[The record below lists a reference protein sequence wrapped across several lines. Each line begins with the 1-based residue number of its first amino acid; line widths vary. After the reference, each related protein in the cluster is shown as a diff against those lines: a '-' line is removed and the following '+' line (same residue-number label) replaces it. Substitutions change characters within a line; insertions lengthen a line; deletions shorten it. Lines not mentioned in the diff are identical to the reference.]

1 MCRGEDA
8 IMAEDQWNPGKL
20 MKVAGAFWEA
30 FPLHVAVELDVFTRV
45 GEGSLSAQEM
55 ASKWKGNERSAGML
69 LDALTAMGLLE
80 KKAGRYANTEA
91 AKTFLVRTSPA
102 YMGHAVK
109 HQHHLV
115 SSWSKLSQAV
125 RTGKP
130 VRKRKRTKAE
140 LESFLMAMYNN
151 ASNLA
156 PGITREID
164 LSQRRRLLD
173 LGGGPGTYAIHFC
186 QANPGLTATVFDLP
200 ATEPFARKTVQRF
213 GLGPRIEFQPGDYLA
228 DPVQGTY
235 DVAWLSQILHSMG
248 PEQCRS
254 VIQKAVS
261 ALEPGGLVL
270 IHEFLLNDTHDG
282 PLFPSLF
289 ALNMLVN
296 TEEGRSY
303 SEGEV
308 RDMLGKAGVHDIRRL
323 PFKSPNDSGIIC
335 GTV

>member
-1 MCRGEDA
+1 
-8 IMAEDQWNPGKL
+8 MAEEQWNPGKL
-20 MKVAGAFWEA
+20 MRVSGAFWES
-30 FPLHVAVELDVFTRV
+30 FPLHVAVDFDVFTFI
-45 GEGSLSAQEM
+45 GEGSMSAQEI
-55 ASKWKGNERSAGML
+55 ALKWKGDERSVRML
-69 LDALTAMGLLE
+69 LDAITAMGLLE
-80 KKAGRYANTEA
+80 KKADRYSNTGP
-91 AKTFLVRTSPA
+91 AKTFLIKTSPA

-109 HQHHLV
+109 HQYHLV

-130 VRKRKRTKAE
+130 VRKRRRTKTE

-156 PGITREID
+156 PSITQEVD

-186 QANPGLTATVFDLP
+186 KANSNLRATVFDLP
-200 ATEPFARKTVQRF
+200 ATEPFAQKTIRRF
-213 GLGPRIEFQPGDYLA
+213 GLSSRVDFQAGDYLR

-248 PEQCRS
+248 PGDCRA
-254 VIQKAVS
+254 VIEKAVS
-261 ALEPGGLVL
+261 VLEPGGLIL

-282 PLFPSLF
+282 PLFPALF

-296 TEEGRSY
+296 TEEGRAY

-308 RDMLGKAGVHDIRRL
+308 KDMLVSAGVHNVRRL
-323 PFKSPNDSGIIC
+323 PFKGPNDSGILS
-335 GTV
+335 GTVGN